1 MHNDIT
7 ARPLPQHLLE
17 IASSTIPSWL
27 PPGATLEQCIYDSA
41 AVAPPPPVM
50 QQHAAPPPSPA
61 PAALHFHTACDS
73 RGPTLIIIQDTRGNA
88 FGAYVSR
95 DWVSPARAGYQPAPG
110 SFLFSLVRAPTAA
123 AAAAAA
129 AAARAPAKYDLD
141 KPGGDDAMYYAT
153 HVTSHKS
160 HVTRHTSHCQHVTH
174 RACTALPRV
183 VQSSASVVQPPPPSP
198 PPYAFNLCL
207 NPPPPPLPRT

>member
-1 MHNDIT
+1 MVAAKAAAAAAAAAKAEADAAAAAAAAAAALAAELLANPPPPPPNPFNLLDPMHNDIT

-61 PAALHFHTACDS
+61 SAALHFHTACDS

-88 FGAYVSR
+88 FGAYV
-95 DWVSPARAGYQPAPG
+95 PC
-110 SFLFSLVRAPTAA
+110 
-123 AAAAAA
+123 
-129 AAARAPAKYDLD
+129 
-141 KPGGDDAMYYAT
+141 
-153 HVTSHKS
+153 VTG
-160 HVTRHTSHCQHVTH
+160 
-174 RACTALPRV
+174 
-183 VQSSASVVQPPPPSP
+183 
-198 PPYAFNLCL
+198 
-207 NPPPPPLPRT
+207 